1 MDGKIGDKTTNCI
14 IKLQKKLGMETDGVI
29 SVELMKK
36 LKGMREG
43 NNASESVNYDMNNIK
58 HLFGYNK
65 KTQ

>member
-1 MDGKIGDKTTNCI
+1 
-14 IKLQKKLGMETDGVI
+14 METDGVI

-43 NNASESVNYDMNNIK
+43 NNVSESVNYDMNNIK

>member
-1 MDGKIGDKTTNCI
+1 MIMY

-43 NNASESVNYDMNNIK
+43 NNVSESVNYDMNNIK